1 MKKIN
6 IVFILYD
13 YQTEE
18 PKACLIGYD
27 ELTNYLGTSR
37 ASIRCS
43 ISRIKHNVTNH
54 IEDKTGK
61 KYKLYSYKEKIE
73 D

>member
-6 IVFILYD
+6 IVFVLYD
-13 YQTEE
+13 YHTEE
-18 PKACLIGYD
+18 TKAVLIGYD

-43 ISRIKHNVTNH
+43 VSRIKHGRISA
-54 IEDKTGK
+54 IEDKTGN
-61 KYKLYSYKEKIE
+61 KYKLYSYKERIKE
-73 D
+73 

>member
-13 YQTEE
+13 YHTEE
-18 PKACLIGYD
+18 TKAVLIGYG
-27 ELTNYLGTSR
+27 ELTKYLGTTK

-43 ISRIKHNVTNH
+43 VSRIKHGRINA
-54 IEDKTGK
+54 IEDKTGH
-61 KYKLYSYKEKIE
+61 KYKLYSYKERIKE
-73 D
+73 